1 MPYYLIQK
9 TVISK
14 NLIHLTLDI
23 VTRMPVTVNINTTSI
38 LEYSF
43 HLVESSIEP
52 GEIRWHTIFEYITK
66 RSHFILIS
74 PDLSVVAIGEER
86 RIDID
91 EVDRF
96 RWDRA

>member
-1 MPYYLIQK
+1 
-9 TVISK
+9 
-14 NLIHLTLDI
+14 
-23 VTRMPVTVNINTTSI
+23 MPVTVDIDTPSI
-38 LEYSF
+38 LEDSL
-43 HLVESSIEP
+43 HLVESGVEP
-52 GEIRWHTIFEYITK
+52 GEIGWHPIFEYITK

-74 PDLSVVAIGEER
+74 PDLSIVAIGEER